1 MNRFF
6 SIDGNHSRCKK
17 QMARAFRGCRC
28 AAVLLILTL
37 MLLIAGTL
45 FTILP
50 ASHTYHNNKPQN
62 NVNNRSPLQFIGLVL
77 LILGCISA
85 AAEVVLVVITIISLR
100 KVRTFDSKDFFNN
113 ENDSISSSLA
123 FNNNISNESHYT
135 KNDFDIIQYSCDELK
150 LTHTL
155 STISESSKEQQ
166 SLESIL

>member
-6 SIDGNHSRCKK
+6 SIDGNQSRCKK

-50 ASHTYHNNKPQN
+50 ASHTYHNNKPQT
-62 NVNNRSPLQFIGLVL
+62 RSPLQFIGLVL

-85 AAEVVLVVITIISLR
+85 AAEVVLVVITIVFLR

-123 FNNNISNESHYT
+123 FNNNISNQSHYN